1 MKKYLLPLFGMA
13 LYFTACDDELAPISG
28 NTAETVAAFSDLSEC
43 NKNIVGKLVYVSDSV
58 KMYACTD
65 EGWAAITGSVVNGK
79 NGSNGADGKNGVDG
93 KNGKDGTNG
102 KDGVDGKDGKSC
114 IMTAFKDGTGFDVIC
129 DGKSIGTVKN
139 GTDGAKGKD
148 GTNGKDGTSCS
159 VAKAEKSNDVIVTC
173 GKNLLRSIMALM
185 VNRGLLV
192 LMAQTVR
199 TELLA
204 PSLKLKIATMLL

>member
-43 NKNIVGKLVYVSDSV
+43 NKNIVGKFVYVSDSV

-65 EGWAAITGSVVNGK
+65 EGWAAITGAVVNGQ
-79 NGSNGADGKNGVDG
+79 NGSNGADGKDGVNGKDGTNGKDGKNGTDG

-148 GTNGKDGTSCS
+148 GKDGTNGTNGTNGKDGTSCS
-159 VAKAEKSNDVIVTC
+159 VAKAENSDDVVVTC
-173 GKNLLRSIMALM
+173 GEKSVTIHN
-185 VNRGLLV
+185 
-192 LMAQTVR
+192 
-199 TELLA
+199 
-204 PSLKLKIATMLL
+204 